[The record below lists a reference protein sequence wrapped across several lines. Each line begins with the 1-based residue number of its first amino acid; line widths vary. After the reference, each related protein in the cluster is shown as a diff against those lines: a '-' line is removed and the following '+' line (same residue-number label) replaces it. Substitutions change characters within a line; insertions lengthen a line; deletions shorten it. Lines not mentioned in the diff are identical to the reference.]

1 MDGSR
6 AERLDRGPRRVH
18 IARATLAG
26 RRDNDDL
33 PAGVREADTHPTA
46 MRDRIRRRPLLYTL
60 LVGLVLAAGGASAE
74 YARQRLAAVTP
85 ATVAPL
91 LAERLAADS
100 TAGALHPGVHA
111 LYAAR
116 AGQPAWFAR
125 ADRDAAL
132 DLLARA
138 DRDALPLDS
147 ALADLRALSDT
158 AAVPASLA
166 DADLAVSDA
175 LLRFGDALGRPRADA
190 TALYGIHW
198 TAAPPVPPD
207 AAARLAEALASA
219 PSPAAALALW
229 ADGLRPQHP
238 GYRRL
243 RAALAREL
251 DLRDRPELVLDRDLA
266 PGDSGLAVAH
276 LRERLAAEG
285 AAPATDAPARF
296 DAGLADALRTLQRAR
311 GLAATGHLDRT
322 TREALNVRRPELVPL
337 LALNLERWRWL
348 PADLGSLHLWV
359 NVPRFELAV
368 RERAP
373 GAGPSDDWTE
383 ATRFVTVVGARD
395 WQTPAFTDTLET
407 IVFNPTWIVPA
418 SIQRESYGYVKGFV
432 ERAPGPGNAMGRV
445 KFLFPND
452 HAVYVHD
459 TPTKWA
465 FGVDDRARSHGCV
478 RAGDPEALARAL
490 LPRTNGWTEERVAE
504 IFRGSWWPTQS
515 VRVERPVPVHLVYFT
530 AEVDPDG
537 RLRVYD
543 DVYARDGRLADA
555 LGLERPD
562 PRGAVLATL
571 IADTIGDEGAPE
583 TEDEADES
591 ETPDAPADSAQ
602 APPVAP
608 RDTARQRQGTPS
620 DTADT
625 TGAGVRLRLARR

>member
-1 MDGSR
+1 M
-6 AERLDRGPRRVH
+6 
-18 IARATLAG
+18 
-26 RRDNDDL
+26 
-33 PAGVREADTHPTA
+33 
-46 MRDRIRRRPLLYTL
+46 YTL
-60 LVGLVLAAGGASAE
+60 LFGLVLAAGGASAE
-74 YARQRLAAVTP
+74 YARQRLTAVTP
-85 ATVAPL
+85 AAVAPL
-91 LAERLAADS
+91 LAERLSADS
-100 TAGALHPGVHA
+100 TAGALHPGVHD

-116 AGQPAWFAR
+116 AGEPVWFAR
-125 ADRDAAL
+125 ADRAAAL

-138 DRDALPLDS
+138 DRDALPVDP
-147 ALADLRALSDT
+147 ALAGLRALSDT
-158 AAVPASLA
+158 ATVPASLA
-166 DADLAVSDA
+166 EADLAVTDA
-175 LLRFGDALGRPRADA
+175 LLRFGDALGRPRVDA
-190 TALYGIHW
+190 TELYGIHW
-198 TAAPPVPPD
+198 TAAPPAPPD
-207 AAARLAEALASA
+207 AAARLAEALAA
-219 PSPAAALALW
+219 AASPAAALALW

-251 DLRDRPELVLDRDLA
+251 DLGERPELILDRDLA
-266 PGDSGLAVAH
+266 PGDSGAAVLR
-276 LRERLAAEG
+276 LRERLAVEG
-285 AAPATDAPARF
+285 ATSSPETPARF
-296 DAGLADALRTLQRAR
+296 DAALADALRGLQRAR
-311 GLAATGHLDRT
+311 GLAESGRLDGP
-322 TREALNVRRPELVPL
+322 TREALNARQPELVPL

-348 PADLGSLHLWV
+348 PADLGSLHVWV

-373 GAGPSDDWTE
+373 GAGPSGDWTE

-432 ERAPGPGNAMGRV
+432 ERGPGPGNAMGRV

-490 LPRTNGWTEERVAE
+490 LPRTNGWTEERVSE
-504 IFRGSWWPTQS
+504 VFRGAWWPTQS
-515 VRVERPVPVHLVYFT
+515 VRVEATVPVHLVYFT
-530 AEVDPDG
+530 AEVDPNG

-562 PRGAVLATL
+562 PRGSVLATL
-571 IADTIGDEGAPE
+571 IADTIGDEDADDAPE

-591 ETPDAPADSAQ
+591 EATYAPADALQ

-608 RDTARQRQGTPS
+608 GDSALERQGTPS